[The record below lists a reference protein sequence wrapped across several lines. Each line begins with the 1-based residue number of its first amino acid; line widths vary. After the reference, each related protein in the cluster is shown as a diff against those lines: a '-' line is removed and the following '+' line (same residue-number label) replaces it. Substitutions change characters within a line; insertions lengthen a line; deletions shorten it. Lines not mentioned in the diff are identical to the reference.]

1 VAGAAPTTPTA
12 MAALLLEEVPTVLAV
27 LLLEIPTTSTTSRCS
42 DPAAWVESTIEADRI
57 HHLEVPTA
65 STPL

>member
-1 VAGAAPTTPTA
+1 
-12 MAALLLEEVPTVLAV
+12 MAALLLEEVPTVLAA

-42 DPAAWVESTIEADRI
+42 DPAAWVESTVEADRI